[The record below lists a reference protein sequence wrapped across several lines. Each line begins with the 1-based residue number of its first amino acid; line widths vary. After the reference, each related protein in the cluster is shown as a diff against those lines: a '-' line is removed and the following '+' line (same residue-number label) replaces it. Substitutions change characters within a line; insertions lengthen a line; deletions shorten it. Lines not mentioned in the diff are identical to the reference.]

1 MIWRFIKSFYYQLF
15 CTHPIVT
22 VEHFY
27 RAERVHGYINITV
40 LVCET
45 CERCGREDVL
55 TISKHSG
62 TPGEMERIRKCL
74 EEKGYRNVEDLA

>member
-1 MIWRFIKSFYYQLF
+1 MIWRYIKRFYYTLF
-15 CTHPIVT
+15 CTHDFVS
-22 VEHFY
+22 VERYY

-45 CERCGREDVL
+45 CKRCGREDVM

-62 TPGEMERIRKCL
+62 APAEMERIRKCL
-74 EEKGYRNVEDLA
+74 EEKGYRNVEDLV

>member
-1 MIWRFIKSFYYQLF
+1 MLWKYLKAFYYKLF

-22 VEHFY
+22 VERCY
-27 RAERVHGYINITV
+27 RAECVHGYINITV

-62 TPGEMERIRKCL
+62 TPADMELIKECL
-74 EEKGYRNVEDLA
+74 EAKGYRNVEDL